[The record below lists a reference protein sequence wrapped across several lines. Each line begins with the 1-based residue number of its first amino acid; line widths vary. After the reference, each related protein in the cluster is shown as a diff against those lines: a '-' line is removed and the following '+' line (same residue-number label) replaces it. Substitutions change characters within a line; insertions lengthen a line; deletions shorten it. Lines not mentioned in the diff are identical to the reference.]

1 MRSLHQLR
9 AGSWPTLKYLAETE
23 VHTYAFSVAA
33 NAILS
38 FVPAV
43 VLMGTISRYILHSRP
58 MYDLLFDLLQSYLP
72 TWNYLDKREVVA
84 SLQRLVRHHHTIE
97 AISVV
102 MLLISSTGVFEPLE
116 VALNKVWGFKANRN
130 YLMNQVVSLGLAL
143 GCGVLA
149 LGSVALTA
157 EMQPEATQYVLRLAQ
172 PTDQS
177 AEGAARD
184 AITSAPAVPQTA
196 KPQLSRAAQRRQR
209 QQQQAAQVL
218 TFANRIQATRGW
230 VIRATQWV
238 TMKTFA
244 MTTSILIF
252 FLIYWLL
259 PNGKVKALDVLPAA
273 FATGVSLEIAKYAFM
288 GIMHF
293 LDFKED
299 YGPMFYIPVTLI
311 FWAFTAGLL
320 MLGGAHLSAYGK
332 TKTAQE

>member
-1 MRSLHQLR
+1 
-9 AGSWPTLKYLAETE
+9 LKYLAETE

-84 SLQRLVRHHHTIE
+84 SLQRLVKHHHTIE
-97 AISVV
+97 AISVI

-116 VALNKVWGFKANRN
+116 VALNKVWGFKTNRN

-172 PTDQS
+172 PEAQN
-177 AEGAARD
+177 EV
-184 AITSAPAVPQTA
+184 APAPTGLTTA
-196 KPQLSRAAQRRQR
+196 KTQLSRAAQRRQR

-230 VIRATQWV
+230 VIKATQWV

-273 FATGVSLEIAKYAFM
+273 FATGVSLEVAKYAFM

-332 TKTAQE
+332 TKETAQN